1 MDCDEERE
9 GYVNQPRIAYPAI
22 HGPENKQRAQ
32 HHSVRTRGEEGFGA
46 LIVACGA
53 IWAVHEV
60 IFDRVSPWQLQLY
73 PPSPVEICALGVL
86 VLLHARW
93 RHSAMM

>member
-22 HGPENKQRAQ
+22 HGPVDKQRTP
-32 HHSVRTRGEEGFGA
+32 HHSVSTRGEEGFGA

-53 IWAVHEV
+53 IWAVYGV
-60 IFDRVSPWQLQLY
+60 IYQSINPWQLQLY

-93 RHSAMM
+93 RHSAKM